1 MARKYHL
8 KYQIWEIGID
18 LLIWHVKNSELHL
31 DYIWKNSAMIDS
43 DGPLG
48 ARIEEWQVQY
58 IHQSWLHNAREYH
71 EGVA

>member
-43 DGPLG
+43 DG

-58 IHQSWLHNAREYH
+58 IHQSWLRNAREYH